1 MEKKAV
7 VYLSAFETKGYS
19 ITDTL
24 GFGPTLEQAE
34 FCSFVLHLQY
44 SCPFRST
51 NAPWYNNQIQRM
63 SGLKGSTDWQLIL
76 KQGWCTEQ
84 GCGGTEK
91 GCSVFL
97 SCLFQ
102 EKKKKRKE
110 SGFLYTFFAIRKIN
124 LHFFFPTSNQTLPKP
139 KQCLFWQ
146 RWYGQKYS

>member
-1 MEKKAV
+1 
-7 VYLSAFETKGYS
+7 
-19 ITDTL
+19 
-24 GFGPTLEQAE
+24 
-34 FCSFVLHLQY
+34 
-44 SCPFRST
+44 
-51 NAPWYNNQIQRM
+51 M

-124 LHFFFPTSNQTLPKP
+124 LLFFFPTPNQSSVYFGKGGMGRSTH
-139 KQCLFWQ
+139 
-146 RWYGQKYS
+146 SEDAVVS